1 MPVVT
6 PADLLLLHIAT
17 SKSAAISAIPQ
28 GGGRYRFPLAQLK
41 QQVVMDRLLL
51 AGEHLRSGDHL
62 LFSTRYR
69 SAISR
74 HYYAM
79 YHAARAIVFAE
90 NGGDDYERHN
100 ILPRNLPP
108 SLPDSTTRES
118 ELTDARLLRNQA
130 DYDAYPLNETEW
142 ESDARALAVTAAN
155 FLQECESFASTNG
168 YI

>member
-1 MPVVT
+1 MPVIT
-6 PADLLLLHIAT
+6 STDLVLLHIST
-17 SKSAAISAIPQ
+17 SKSAAISALPT
-28 GGGRYRFPLAQLK
+28 GGGRYPFPLAQLL
-41 QQVVMDRLLL
+41 QQVVIDRLLL

-62 LFSTRYR
+62 LLSSQYR

-90 NGGDDYERHN
+90 NRGDDYERHN
-100 ILPRNLPP
+100 VLPRNLPP
-108 SLPDSTTRES
+108 TLPNSAARES
-118 ELTDARLLRNQA
+118 ELIDARLLRNQA
-130 DYDAYPLNETEW
+130 DYDTYPLNESEW
-142 ESDARALAVTAAN
+142 ATDARALAVTAAN